1 MDKRQLF
8 ESYITQNIDSAYRF
22 AYTYMKNKEDAEDV
36 VTESVIKALKAV
48 GGLRNPEYIKT
59 WFYRIVANTA
69 ISFLRQN
76 KKITK
81 LDYAELNLAS
91 EEEEPEGG
99 PDLEKII
106 AKLDEDHRV
115 IIVLRFFEGM
125 KLAEIAKVLDIN
137 ENTVKTR
144 LYRALKTLRVDM
156 EMAL

>member
-1 MDKRQLF
+1 MLYTDNDK
-8 ESYITQNIDSAYRF
+8 
-22 AYTYMKNKEDAEDV
+22 
-36 VTESVIKALKAV
+36 
-48 GGLRNPEYIKT
+48 
-59 WFYRIVANTA
+59 
-69 ISFLRQN
+69 N

-137 ENTVKTR
+137 ENTVKTKEIIASCIWKVGGGTEWVILFAQTSITMR
-144 LYRALKTLRVDM
+144 
-156 EMAL
+156 